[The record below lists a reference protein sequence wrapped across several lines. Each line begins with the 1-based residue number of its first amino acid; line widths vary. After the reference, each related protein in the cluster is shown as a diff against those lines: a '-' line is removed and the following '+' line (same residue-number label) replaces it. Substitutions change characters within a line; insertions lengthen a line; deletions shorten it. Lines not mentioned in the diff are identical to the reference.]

1 MSEPGLGPGPSGG
14 RPACRPRPLPPPLG
28 LGERDLAPIQ
38 LGPVQLV
45 QRSLEVFVG
54 GELNDSLALVVLMR
68 IGVAH
73 LAGLPHVILQV
84 LMNEEN
90 ESLSNGFS

>member
-90 ESLSNGFS
+90 ES